1 MGGEFWEWD
10 AEQYE
15 QKYREQ
21 QVKYLQKK
29 AAKLGFQL
37 APA

>member
-1 MGGEFWEWD
+1 V
-10 AEQYE
+10 EQYE

-21 QVKYLQKK
+21 QLKYLKKK

-37 APA
+37 APAG

>member
-1 MGGEFWEWD
+1 V
-10 AEQYE
+10 EQYE

-21 QVKYLQKK
+21 QLKYLKKK

-37 APA
+37 APV